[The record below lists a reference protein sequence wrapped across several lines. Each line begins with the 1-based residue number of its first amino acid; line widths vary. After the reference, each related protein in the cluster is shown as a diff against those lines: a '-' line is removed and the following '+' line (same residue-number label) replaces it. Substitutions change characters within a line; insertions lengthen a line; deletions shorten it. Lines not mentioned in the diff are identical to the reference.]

1 MKIRATVLL
10 ATLGLPPTLATAPA
24 AAQATDE
31 GTLVIHAGGREVGG
45 ESFRVTVTDGT
56 VRVSSKTVYTGTR
69 PATEFTVSSERT
81 ATGGLAFQL
90 AYHGLAG
97 AGEVYAVQQ
106 RNRLTMRRV
115 EKGAERA
122 SEVPGGGDILLLAD
136 STFSPLLL
144 AVTLAAETSR
154 TIAAFIPRSGRKLAL
169 TVLRSPAPGG
179 AGDQVEI
186 AGDLEARIQL
196 GPGGEVTRILLPA
209 QGLEAVRKR
218 D

>member
-10 ATLGLPPTLATAPA
+10 ATLGLTPVLCIAPATA
-24 AAQATDE
+24 QAPDE
-31 GTLVIHAGGREVGG
+31 GTLVIRAGGREVGG

-56 VRVSSKTVYTGTR
+56 VRVASKTVYTGMR
-69 PATEFTVSSERT
+69 PATEFTVNSERT
-81 ATGGLAFQL
+81 GTGGLAFQL
-90 AYHGLAG
+90 AYQGLAG

-115 EKGAERA
+115 EKGSERA
-122 SEVPGGGDILLLAD
+122 SEVPGGADILLLAD

-144 AVTLAAETSR
+144 AVALAAETPR
-154 TIAAFIPRSGRKLAL
+154 PVAAFIPRSGRKLAL
-169 TVLRSPAPGG
+169 MVRRSPGTGG
-179 AGDQVEI
+179 AGDQVVVE
-186 AGDLEARIQL
+186 GDLEAQVQL
-196 GPGGEVTRILLPA
+196 GPRGEVLRILLPA